1 MESIVKLLFAAAL
14 LVCAMISM
22 NSRPGYGADE
32 VTLKDL
38 REKLVLANK
47 ILAYEKLASPFGHVS
62 VRIPGTETLL
72 ISRSVAPGMVTLDD
86 ILVCDLNGK
95 VLEGKYKDTYS
106 ELAIHTEVY
115 KKRGDVNSVVHTHSS
130 YVISLSMTDNTVLPF
145 NSVGIGAQPIALY
158 KKRGL
163 IDTPQKGREVC
174 DLMGSNKAV
183 ILKAHG
189 AVIIGTS
196 IEDAISRAV
205 SLERMA
211 KLQWKAMCVGKLV
224 PFTEEEKQSEIAV
237 RPGQTLSESAEGS
250 LHGLQREWA
259 YYEYLLKK

>member
-1 MESIVKLLFAAAL
+1 MKTIAKLLFAVAL

-22 NSRPGYGADE
+22 NSRPGYGANE
-32 VTLKDL
+32 AALKDL
-38 REKLVLANK
+38 KEKLVLANK
-47 ILAYEKLASPFGHVS
+47 ILAYEKLATPFGHVS

-72 ISRSVAPGMVTLDD
+72 ISRSVAPGMVTPEDV
-86 ILVCDLNGK
+86 LVCDLNGK
-95 VLEGKYKDTYS
+95 ILEGKYKDTYS

-115 KKRGDVNSVVHTHSS
+115 KKRRDVNSVVHSHSS
-130 YVISLSMTDNTVLPF
+130 YVVALSMTDNTVLPF
-145 NSVGIGAQPIALY
+145 NSVGIGAQPIALF

-163 IDTPQKGREVC
+163 IDTPEKGREVC

-211 KLQWKAMCVGKLV
+211 KLQWKAMCIGKLV
-224 PFTEEEKQSEIAV
+224 PFTEEEKRAGIEIQPSRTAV
-237 RPGQTLSESAEGS
+237 ESVEG

-259 YYEYLLKK
+259 YYEYLFKK